1 MNPQKRK
8 TLPKTRL
15 ASRMTPVLLSVALAT
30 APAAGYVSSQLSA
43 AIVQSRP
50 QNSPSSGFGAKLSV
64 LHYPLWD
71 MRLGG
76 TLAIRHFAQSDA
88 TFASLAGT
96 AELYLPISPR
106 VTVTAAPH
114 LGLALADSRADAVF
128 GGNVSVKYSLSHLFQ
143 VGAHATYDRY
153 PVTNNSIYGGGVL
166 VEVRF
171 GYHDAD
177 NDRVEDYRDR
187 CPSTPYGAAVDD
199 DGCAL
204 DVDADGVFDSYD
216 RCPRTPFAALV
227 DEFGCPTD
235 TDGDGVFDGV
245 DRCDETPA
253 GILVD
258 TLGCARDDDRDGV
271 PDYADSC
278 LATPFGAD
286 VDKLGCPIDSDEDGI
301 PNGIDLC
308 ARTPTGFDVD
318 RFGCP
323 TVATVHGVIVYN
335 LFNET
340 LSLTAAAMNTLNR
353 VATRVRAY
361 PDRVT
366 KVYIYTDSEG
376 SPKYNVNRAARVGVN
391 MQNFLFEQGVDTTMV
406 RIILR
411 GEEQQLVPG
420 SSELA
425 KERNRRAEFFV
436 EPVVEGTKLK

>member
-1 MNPQKRK
+1 MNQHKLTIFDK
-8 TLPKTRL
+8 SCL
-15 ASRMTPVLLSVALAT
+15 ASRLAPVALSLALAV

-43 AIVQSRP
+43 ALVQSRA

-64 LHYPLWD
+64 LHYHLWD
-71 MRLGG
+71 MRLGA
-76 TLAIRHFAQSDA
+76 TLAVRHFAESDA

-96 AELYLPISPR
+96 GELYLPISPK
-106 VTVTAAPH
+106 VTFTAAPQ
-114 LGLALADSRADAVF
+114 LGLAIADGDADAVF
-128 GGNVSVKYSLSHLFQ
+128 GGNVSVKYSLSHLLQ
-143 VGAHATYDRY
+143 VGVHAMFDRY
-153 PVTNNSIYGGGVL
+153 PVTNHSIYGGGVL
-166 VEVRF
+166 CELRF

-177 NDRVEDYRDR
+177 NDRVEDYRDS
-187 CPSTPYGAAVDD
+187 CPATPYGAAVDD
-199 DGCAL
+199 NGCAL
-204 DVDADGVFDSYD
+204 DADADGVFDSYD

-227 DEFGCPTD
+227 DDFGCPMD

-258 TLGCARDDDRDGV
+258 TAGCARDDDRDGV

-278 LATPFGAD
+278 LSTPFGAL
-286 VDKLGCPIDSDEDGI
+286 VDNLGCPIDSDEDGVA
-301 PNGIDLC
+301 NGIDLC
-308 ARTPTGFDVD
+308 AKTPTGFDVD

-340 LSLTAAAMNTLNR
+340 LSLTAAALNTLNR
-353 VATRVRAY
+353 VSTRIRAY

-366 KVYIYTDSEG
+366 KVHIYTDSEG
-376 SPKYNVNRAARVGVN
+376 SPKYNVNRAARVGTN
-391 MQNFLFEQGVDTTMV
+391 LQNFLFEQGVDTTMV
-406 RIILR
+406 RVILR

-436 EPVVEGTKLK
+436 EQPVEEKSSK